1 MEGGLTTSELAA
13 LISENGPFAP
23 GRSLRGEEIIESIGS
38 LLHYNAHPE
47 FVTLMVSEPAT
58 QDYAGVEGFKEAWTD
73 WMYPYEGFRIE
84 FDEAIRMDNQVV
96 FLVRQIG
103 TTRHNDVVVE
113 NPSAAI
119 FRLEDGQIRQ
129 AAFYL
134 DQRAGMKA
142 AGIDPDRPRGD

>member
-1 MEGGLTTSELAA
+1 MEGRLTTSELAA
-13 LISENGPFAP
+13 LITEDGPFAP
-23 GRSLRGEEIIESIGS
+23 GRSLSGEELVESIGS
-38 LLHYNAHPE
+38 LLRYNAHPD
-47 FVTLMVSEPAT
+47 FVTLMVSEPRT
-58 QDYAGVEGFKEAWTD
+58 QEYAGVEGFREAWTD

-84 FDEAIRMDNQVV
+84 FDETIRMDDQVV

-113 NPSAAI
+113 NPSTAV
-119 FRLEDGQIRQ
+119 FQLENGEIRR